1 MTAADTPPVLLTMSQ
16 ASAIL
21 GVNVSAVRRLVLR
34 GAAQPVARAG
44 ENANSAILF
53 SVDQLPDLQRALTA
67 DADTG
72 PE

>member
-1 MTAADTPPVLLTMSQ
+1 MSAAPPVLLTMSQ

-44 ENANSAILF
+44 ENANSPILF
-53 SVDQLPDLQRALTA
+53 SVDQLPDIQRALTA
-67 DADTG
+67 DEDTA